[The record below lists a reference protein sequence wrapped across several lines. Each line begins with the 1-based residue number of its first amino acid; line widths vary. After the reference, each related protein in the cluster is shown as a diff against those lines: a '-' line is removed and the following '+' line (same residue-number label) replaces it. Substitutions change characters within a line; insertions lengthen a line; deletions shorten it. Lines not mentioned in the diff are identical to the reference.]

1 MQPVLDPLLW
11 TTTHASVEA
20 RESYPGDS
28 KIFPVNIVSEQTL
41 FRNIFLARV
50 CRVYHMVYE
59 GINKE
64 GVHALGLATSADGV
78 KWERNSND
86 PIFERSPPGR

>member
-1 MQPVLDPLLW
+1 MQQARPFARRKVCNRGF
-11 TTTHASVEA
+11 EA
-20 RESYPGDS
+20 KARRP
-28 KIFPVNIVSEQTL
+28 
-41 FRNIFLARV
+41 RV
-50 CRVYHMVYE
+50 CRLYHMVYE

-78 KWERNSND
+78 KWERKSNE

>member
-1 MQPVLDPLLW
+1 MFL
-11 TTTHASVEA
+11 
-20 RESYPGDS
+20 ESFFSLFNRG
-28 KIFPVNIVSEQTL
+28 ICFFTL
-41 FRNIFLARV
+41 TLPRV

-78 KWERNSND
+78 KWERKSND